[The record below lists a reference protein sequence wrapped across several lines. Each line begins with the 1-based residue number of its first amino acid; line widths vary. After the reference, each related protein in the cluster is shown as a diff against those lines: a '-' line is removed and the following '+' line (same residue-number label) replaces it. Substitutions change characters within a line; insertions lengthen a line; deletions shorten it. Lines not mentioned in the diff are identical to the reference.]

1 MQWRGT
7 RVKFPSNQ
15 TQCAIFLPA
24 LSLVAALL
32 QSCGVD
38 EGRKYESDKQ
48 FIEAPRKSSQGSA
61 EANPEPAGVTGEVER
76 SAESGEEEVSE
87 IDPNTVV
94 LNARYRARFNVQTAL
109 KLVNGQA
116 PSDSLGLAR
125 STIEDRLNGTTEN
138 DGLILTQNY
147 GDGVSRSVGKQ
158 VIINTPG
165 DQELQEGQPSN
176 SGIQAYDRTTADP
189 DCPSQLVCI
198 DRLKFEPNIGEPMTI
213 CYFDASGVKP
223 VSIPYAISPTAK
235 LEELRQ
241 VAKVYGPFVAKRY
254 REAEMSCDQPVGTP
268 DVVENFEIQVAAPIA
283 ISTSPVHYFQR
294 ADALKYTHE
303 VAVTSR
309 RVANDNQAPY
319 LDETIKLQMLT
330 RNLFDGTKSVLAK
343 MVKTVRSSVELP
355 FPVNL
360 IMSMDGL
367 MVDLHFELCENLL
380 DEKNGNYCQ

>member
-1 MQWRGT
+1 MQWRGI
-7 RVKFPSNQ
+7 RVKFHSKLI
-15 TQCAIFLPA
+15 AIQ
-24 LSLVAALL
+24 SLVAGHLL
-32 QSCGVD
+32 IAVLSTSCGVD
-38 EGRKYESDKQ
+38 ESRKYDDDKQ
-48 FIEAPRKSSQGSA
+48 FLEAPRKSQGSA
-61 EANPEPAGVTGEVER
+61 EANPEPAGVTGEIER
-76 SAESGEEEVSE
+76 GAESEENEESTE
-87 IDPNTVV
+87 IDPNTTV
-94 LNARYRARFNVQTAL
+94 LNARYRARFNTDTAL

-138 DGLILTQNY
+138 DGLIVTQNY

-165 DQELQEGQPSN
+165 DQELKEGQPSN
-176 SGIQAYDRTTADP
+176 SGIQFYDRTTSDP

-198 DRLKFEPNIGEPMTI
+198 DRLLFEPNVGAPMTI
-213 CYFDASGVKP
+213 CYYDASGTKRVA
-223 VSIPYAISPTAK
+223 IPYAISPTAK
-235 LEELRQ
+235 LEELKQ
-241 VAKVYGPFVAKRY
+241 AAKLYGPFVAKRF
-254 REAEMSCDQPVGTP
+254 REAEMSCDQPVGAP
-268 DVVENFEIQVAAPIA
+268 DVVETFEIEVSAPVQ
-283 ISTSPVHYFQR
+283 ISASPTHYFQR

-309 RVANDNQAPY
+309 RLANDNQAPY
-319 LDETIKLQMLT
+319 LDETVKLQMVT

-343 MVKTVRSSVELP
+343 MIKTVRSSVELP

-380 DEKNGNYCQ
+380 DETSGKYCQ